1 MTDHRYSSLD
11 ETSLQNLLDGTADMT
26 ERRLIRSA
34 IRELRHREIEDLEA
48 ALTNKRF
55 RRAQE
60 HRHDDKE
67 NQHRPDLAASL
78 DLLSR
83 KLQDIQDIDELSVM
97 LRSSTEYEERKLI
110 RAAIRR
116 LRDEEIQ
123 GALEKIHLTGQQ
135 MEKQQKPQ
143 RSLDSEDTP
152 KEIVDKSE
160 RIEKL
165 HSQTQ
170 SKEAPRTG
178 SNSDMVLVLDP
189 LQEKVSCPLTAR
201 SELDSPSSDVIP
213 RYRTHSNSSASA
225 HGHGSHNCSRVCTSE
240 QVDERPGGSSLSTDT
255 EADAHEK
262 IVEQRSLT
270 NDGEDALD
278 GAVNSMQ
285 RRRAIKKPSEDSV
298 LKQKDTSS
306 TNTSLFPVRNDAA
319 FANKTLSYPSFSR
332 GGSVRDRV
340 RKFTE
345 PAAVSTENRSVQ
357 RSIHRGTCSALAVGA
372 SLPAPAHSEPKDNS
386 QDSSS
391 SFPSFSLSTS
401 PDIGVN
407 FDQSQRAVG
416 GPQSTSENV
425 RSASCS
431 SEEDE
436 TPRGT
441 ASSETQEVQGDPQS
455 NMKAFLTIEIKD
467 GRTSTTQTSSS
478 SSMSKAMPRI
488 LTGSAAQRSELTL
501 GLRATPFKLTNS
513 SLSTGS
519 SLKMEAEPVYSIE
532 PAFQKASEAPL
543 VQNGS
548 SVSQLK
554 RDAHSVTS
562 SSGTLTS
569 EQLEAIEDEEIL
581 DKMLDDSKDFE
592 ERKMIRAAMR
602 ELRKKKRDQREKERD
617 LRLQE
622 LRQQRDERVQKN
634 RPGAG
639 EVVMKKI
646 EKSADGSTV
655 SEITKTKCFAQ
666 SDNGS
671 RMTRS
676 TIMESTY
683 TQKSDRGTMQ
693 TKSYSYSSSS
703 SSTSKKIGSVFDR
716 EDDNSRSG
724 GSLAALERRQAERKK
739 ELMRAQTMP
748 KTSTSQAR
756 KAMIEKLE
764 KDGGGNSPAAQMK
777 VQRSTSFGVPNAN
790 SIKQMLLDW
799 CRAKTRGY
807 DNVDIQNFSSSW
819 SDGMAFCALVHNFF
833 PDAFDYST
841 LSPSNRRQNF
851 EVAFKTAE
859 KLADCPQLLDV
870 DDMVQTDPKRA
881 FANCMPLLEVEDM
894 MIMGKKPDS
903 KCVFTYVQSLVNH
916 LRRYEMACRVHSDH

>member
-11 ETSLQNLLDGTADMT
+11 ETSLQTLLDTTVDIT

-55 RRAQE
+55 RRAPE

-78 DLLSR
+78 DALSR
-83 KLQDIQDIDELSVM
+83 KLQDIQDIDVLSVM
-97 LRSSTEYEERKLI
+97 LRSSKEYEERKLI

-116 LRDEEIQ
+116 LRDQEIE
-123 GALEKIHLTGQQ
+123 GALEKVHLTGQQ

-143 RSLDSEDTP
+143 RSLELEDTP
-152 KEIVDKSE
+152 KETVDKSD

-165 HSQTQ
+165 HYSQAQ

-178 SNSDMVLVLDP
+178 CNSDMVLVLDP
-189 LQEKVSCPLTAR
+189 LQEKVSCPLTTC
-201 SELDSPSSDVIP
+201 SELDCPPSDVIP

-225 HGHGSHNCSRVCTSE
+225 RSPGSHNCSRVCTSE
-240 QVDERPGGSSLSTDT
+240 QVDEGPGGSSSSTDT
-255 EADAHEK
+255 ESDAQEK
-262 IVEQRSLT
+262 ITEPCSST
-270 NDGEDALD
+270 SNGIDAPEDT
-278 GAVNSMQ
+278 SISSIQ

-319 FANKTLSYPSFSR
+319 FASCYPSFSR

-345 PAAVSTENRSVQ
+345 PAEVSTEKRNVQ
-357 RSIHRGTCSALAVGA
+357 RSVHRGTFTSN
-372 SLPAPAHSEPKDNS
+372 PAHSEPEDHA
-386 QDSSS
+386 QDFSSS
-391 SFPSFSLSTS
+391 LPSFSDS
-401 PDIGVN
+401 GVN
-407 FDQSQRAVG
+407 LDQSEHAVG
-416 GPQSTSENV
+416 GPQGTSENV
-425 RSASCS
+425 RSACCS
-431 SEEDE
+431 SEEGE

-441 ASSETQEVQGDPQS
+441 ASSDTQEVQGDPHS

-467 GRTSTTQTSSS
+467 GRTLATQTSSS
-478 SSMSKAMPRI
+478 SSSTSISGAMPRI
-488 LTGSAAQRSELTL
+488 HTSSAAQRTELTL
-501 GLRATPFKLTNS
+501 GLRATPFKLTG
-513 SLSTGS
+513 STGS
-519 SLKMEAEPVYSIE
+519 SLKMETEPVFSIE
-532 PAFQKASEAPL
+532 PALQTASEAPL

-548 SVSQLK
+548 SASQLQT
-554 RDAHSVTS
+554 DTDSVTGS
-562 SSGTLTS
+562 TGTLTA

-602 ELRKKKRDQREKERD
+602 ELRKKKREARLGCSQEELDQREKERD

-622 LRQQRDERVQKN
+622 LRQQREERGQKN

-639 EVVMKKI
+639 DLVVKKI
-646 EKSADGSTV
+646 EKSADGSTI
-655 SEITKTKCFAQ
+655 SEITKTNRFAQ
-666 SDNGS
+666 SDDGS

-676 TIMESTY
+676 TMMETSY
-683 TQKSDRGTMQ
+683 TQKFDRGTMQ
-693 TKSYSYSSSS
+693 SKSFSYSSCS
-703 SSTSKKIGSVFDR
+703 SSTNKKIGSVFDR
-716 EDDNSRSG
+716 EDDTSRSG
-724 GSLAALERRQAERKK
+724 GGLAALERRQAERKK
-739 ELMRAQTMP
+739 EIMRAQTMP
-748 KTSTSQAR
+748 KTSASQAR

-764 KDGGGNSPAAQMK
+764 KEGGGSNSPVAQVK

-807 DNVDIQNFSSSW
+807 ENVDIQNFSSSW

-859 KLADCPQLLDV
+859 
-870 DDMVQTDPKRA
+870 A

-916 LRRYEMACRVHSDH
+916 LRRYELTCRAHLDH

>member
-1 MTDHRYSSLD
+1 MTEHRYSSLD
-11 ETSLQNLLDGTADMT
+11 ETSLQKLLDGTADVA
-26 ERRLIRSA
+26 ERRVIRSA
-34 IRELRHREIEDLEA
+34 IRELRHREIEDMEA

-83 KLQDIQDIDELSVM
+83 KLQDIQDIDELSAM
-97 LRSSTEYEERKLI
+97 LRSNTEYEERKLI

-116 LRDEEIQ
+116 LRDEEIEA

-135 MEKQQKPQ
+135 QKPQ
-143 RSLDSEDTP
+143 RSLDLEDTP
-152 KEIVDKSE
+152 KETVDKSE
-160 RIEKL
+160 RVEKL
-165 HSQTQ
+165 HSQTP
-170 SKEAPRTG
+170 SKESQRTG
-178 SNSDMVLVLDP
+178 SNSDMVLVFDP
-189 LQEKVSCPLTAR
+189 LQEAVSCPLTAR
-201 SELDSPSSDVIP
+201 SELDAPSSDDVIP
-213 RYRTHSNSSASA
+213 RYRTHSDSGASER
-225 HGHGSHNCSRVCTSE
+225 GHGSHACSRVHDSPE
-240 QVDERPGGSSLSTDT
+240 QVDERPAGSSSST
-255 EADAHEK
+255 EADAH
-262 IVEQRSLT
+262 VEPCSLASNGVDAPDGAANSVQRRHAVKYSS
-270 NDGEDALD
+270 EDA
-278 GAVNSMQ
+278 
-285 RRRAIKKPSEDSV
+285 V

-306 TNTSLFPVRNDAA
+306 TNTPLFPVRDAA
-319 FANKTLSYPSFSR
+319 VRASKPPSYPSFCR
-332 GGSVRDRV
+332 GGSVRDRA

-345 PAAVSTENRSVQ
+345 PAELRSVQ
-357 RSIHRGTCSALAVGA
+357 RSVHGGTSPARTALSEPEDDPQGISCSSP
-372 SLPAPAHSEPKDNS
+372 SLPC
-386 QDSSS
+386 
-391 SFPSFSLSTS
+391 FSLSTS
-401 PDIGVN
+401 LLDRGVN
-407 FDQSQRAVG
+407 LDQSQHAVG
-416 GPQSTSENV
+416 GPQSSNENV

-431 SEEDE
+431 SEEGE
-436 TPRGT
+436 TPGGT
-441 ASSETQEVQGDPQS
+441 ASPDAQEVRRDPQS
-455 NMKAFLTIEIKD
+455 DMKAFLTIEIKD
-467 GRTSTTQTSSS
+467 ARTSATQTSSS
-478 SSMSKAMPRI
+478 SSSAASMSGAMPRI
-488 LTGSAAQRSELTL
+488 LAGSASQRAELTL
-501 GLRATPFKLTNS
+501 GLRATPFKLTS
-513 SLSTGS
+513 SSHSTGS
-519 SLKMEAEPVYSIE
+519 SLKMETEPAFSIE
-532 PAFQKASEAPL
+532 PALQRANEAPL

-554 RDAHSVTS
+554 RDVHSTTA

-622 LRQQRDERVQKN
+622 LRQQRDDRAQKN

-639 EVVMKKI
+639 EMVVKKM
-646 EKSADGSTV
+646 EKSADGSTL
-655 SEITKTKCFAQ
+655 SEITKTNRFA
-666 SDNGS
+666 DDGS

-676 TIMESTY
+676 TIMETSY
-683 TQKSDRGTMQ
+683 TQKFDRGTMQ
-693 TKSYSYSSSS
+693 TKSFSYSSSS

-716 EDDNSRSG
+716 EDD
-724 GSLAALERRQAERKK
+724 AALERRQADRRK

-748 KTSTSQAR
+748 KTSASQAR

-764 KDGGGNSPAAQMK
+764 KEGGSNSPVAQVK

-833 PDAFDYST
+833 PEAFDYST

-859 KLADCPQLLDV
+859 
-870 DDMVQTDPKRA
+870 A

-894 MIMGKKPDS
+894 MIMGKRPDS

-916 LRRYEMACRVHSDH
+916 LRRYEMTCRARSDH

>member
-11 ETSLQNLLDGTADMT
+11 ETSLQNLLDGTVDMT

-83 KLQDIQDIDELSVM
+83 KLQEIQDIDELSVM

-116 LRDEEIQ
+116 LRDEEIE

-135 MEKQQKPQ
+135 IEKQQKPQ
-143 RSLDSEDTP
+143 RSLDLEDPT

-170 SKEAPRTG
+170 SREAPRTG

-201 SELDSPSSDVIP
+201 SELDSDSPSSDVIP

-225 HGHGSHNCSRVCTSE
+225 HSHGSHNCSRVCTSE

-262 IVEQRSLT
+262 IVEQCLPT

-278 GAVNSMQ
+278 GAVISIQ
-285 RRRAIKKPSEDSV
+285 RRRAIKKPSVDSV

-306 TNTSLFPVRNDAA
+306 TNNPLFPVRNDAA
-319 FANKTLSYPSFSR
+319 FANKTPSYHSSFSR

-357 RSIHRGTCSALAVGA
+357 RSINRGTSSALSVGA
-372 SLPAPAHSEPKDNS
+372 SLPAPAHSEPKHNS
-386 QDSSS
+386 QDISSS
-391 SFPSFSLSTS
+391 IPSFSLSTS
-401 PDIGVN
+401 PDRGVN
-407 FDQSQRAVG
+407 LDQSQRAVG
-416 GPQSTSENV
+416 GPQSTTENV

-441 ASSETQEVQGDPQS
+441 ASSDTQEVQGDLQS

-478 SSMSKAMPRI
+478 SSMSMSKAMPRI

-501 GLRATPFKLTNS
+501 GLRATPFKLNNS

-519 SLKMEAEPVYSIE
+519 SLKMETEPVFSVE
-532 PAFQKASEAPL
+532 PALQKASEAPL

-554 RDAHSVTS
+554 RDTHSVTS
-562 SSGTLTS
+562 SSGSLTS

-602 ELRKKKRDQREKERD
+602 ELRKKKREARLGCSQEELDQREKERD

-622 LRQQRDERVQKN
+622 LRQQREERAPKN

-655 SEITKTKCFAQ
+655 SEVTKTNRFAQ
-666 SDNGS
+666 SGDGS

-676 TIMESTY
+676 TIMETTY

-693 TKSYSYSSSS
+693 TKSFSYSSSS

-748 KTSTSQAR
+748 KTSASQAR

-764 KDGGGNSPAAQMK
+764 KDGGGNSPGAQVK

-833 PDAFDYST
+833 PEAFDYST

-870 DDMVQTDPKRA
+870 DDMVR
-881 FANCMPLLEVEDM
+881 LRE
-894 MIMGKKPDS
+894 PDW
-903 KCVFTYVQSLVNH
+903 KCVYTYLQEFYRGLVQKGLVKTKNSL
-916 LRRYEMACRVHSDH
+916 

>member
-1 MTDHRYSSLD
+1 MTDQRYSSLD
-11 ETSLQNLLDGTADMT
+11 ETSLQKLLDGTVDMT

-48 ALTNKRF
+48 ALTHKRF

-83 KLQDIQDIDELSVM
+83 KLQDIKNIDELSAM

-116 LRDEEIQ
+116 LRDEEIE
-123 GALEKIHLTGQQ
+123 GALEKVHLTGQQ

-143 RSLDSEDTP
+143 RNLDLEDTP

-165 HSQTQ
+165 HRESQ
-170 SKEAPRTG
+170 SKDAPRTG
-178 SNSDMVLVLDP
+178 CKSDMVLVLDP

-201 SELDSPSSDVIP
+201 SELDSPSSDVFP

-225 HGHGSHNCSRVCTSE
+225 RTHGSYNCSRVCASTTSD
-240 QVDERPGGSSLSTDT
+240 QVDETPSGSSLSTDP
-255 EADAHEK
+255 EVDAHEK
-262 IVEQRSLT
+262 IEQCAT
-270 NDGEDALD
+270 NTTTEDTLD
-278 GAVNSMQ
+278 GAVHSIQ
-285 RRRAIKKPSEDSV
+285 RRRAIRKPSEDV
-298 LKQKDTSS
+298 TLKQKDTSS
-306 TNTSLFPVRNDAA
+306 TNKPLFPVRNDAA
-319 FANKTLSYPSFSR
+319 FTNTTLSYPSFSR
-332 GGSVRDRV
+332 AGSVRDRV

-345 PAAVSTENRSVQ
+345 PAAVSTEKRSEP
-357 RSIHRGTCSALAVGA
+357 RSLHRAIDSANTVGV
-372 SLPAPAHSEPKDNS
+372 SLPAPDHS
-386 QDSSS
+386 QDITP
-391 SFPSFSLSTS
+391 SFPSFSPCTS
-401 PDIGVN
+401 SDGGVN
-407 FDQSQRAVG
+407 PDQSQCAVG
-416 GPQSTSENV
+416 GPQSTTENV
-425 RSASCS
+425 RRASCS
-431 SEEDE
+431 SEETE

-441 ASSETQEVQGDPQS
+441 ASSDTQEVQGDLQS

-467 GRTSTTQTSSS
+467 GRTSATQASSS
-478 SSMSKAMPRI
+478 ASGAMPRI
-488 LTGSAAQRSELTL
+488 LAGSAAQRAELTL
-501 GLRATPFKLTNS
+501 GLRATPFKLTS
-513 SLSTGS
+513 SSISTGS
-519 SLKMEAEPVYSIE
+519 SHKMETEPVFAIE
-532 PAFQKASEAPL
+532 PALQTANEAPL
-543 VQNGS
+543 VQNSS

-554 RDAHSVTS
+554 TDAH
-562 SSGTLTS
+562 SGTLTS
-569 EQLEAIEDEEIL
+569 EQLEAIEEEEIL

-592 ERKMIRAAMR
+592 ERKMIRAALR

-622 LRQQRDERVQKN
+622 LRQQREERAQKN

-639 EVVMKKI
+639 EVVVKKI
-646 EKSADGSTV
+646 EKSADGSISQV
-655 SEITKTKCFAQ
+655 TKTNRFAQ
-666 SDNGS
+666 SDGG

-676 TIMESTY
+676 TIMESVY
-683 TQKSDRGTMQ
+683 TQKSDGGMMQ

-703 SSTSKKIGSVFDR
+703 STNKKIGSVFDR
-716 EDDNSRSG
+716 EDDTSRSG

-756 KAMIEKLE
+756 RAMIERLE
-764 KDGGGNSPAAQMK
+764 KDGGGNSPVAQVK

-807 DNVDIQNFSSSW
+807 DNIDIQNFSSSW

-833 PDAFDYST
+833 PEAFDYST

-870 DDMVQTDPKRA
+870 DDMVR
-881 FANCMPLLEVEDM
+881 LRE
-894 MIMGKKPDS
+894 PDW
-903 KCVFTYVQSLVNH
+903 KCVYTYLQEFYRGLVQKGLVKTKNSL
-916 LRRYEMACRVHSDH
+916 

>member
-1 MTDHRYSSLD
+1 MTEHRYSSLD
-11 ETSLQNLLDGTADMT
+11 ETSLQKLLDGTADVA
-26 ERRLIRSA
+26 ERRVIRSA
-34 IRELRHREIEDLEA
+34 IRELRHREIEDMEA

-83 KLQDIQDIDELSVM
+83 KLQDIQDIDELSAM
-97 LRSSTEYEERKLI
+97 LRSNTEYEERKLI

-116 LRDEEIQ
+116 LRDEEIE

-135 MEKQQKPQ
+135 QKPQ
-143 RSLDSEDTP
+143 RSLDLEDTP
-152 KEIVDKSE
+152 KETVDKSE
-160 RIEKL
+160 RVEKL
-165 HSQTQ
+165 HSQTP
-170 SKEAPRTG
+170 SKESQRTG
-178 SNSDMVLVLDP
+178 SNSDMVLVFDP
-189 LQEKVSCPLTAR
+189 LQEAVSCPLTAR
-201 SELDSPSSDVIP
+201 SELDAPSSDDVIP
-213 RYRTHSNSSASA
+213 RYRTHSDSGASER
-225 HGHGSHNCSRVCTSE
+225 GHGSHACSRVHASSE
-240 QVDERPGGSSLSTDT
+240 QVDERPAGSSSST
-255 EADAHEK
+255 EADAH
-262 IVEQRSLT
+262 VEPCSLASNGVDAPDGAANSVQRRHAVKYSS
-270 NDGEDALD
+270 EDA
-278 GAVNSMQ
+278 
-285 RRRAIKKPSEDSV
+285 V

-306 TNTSLFPVRNDAA
+306 TNTPLFTVRDAA
-319 FANKTLSYPSFSR
+319 VRASKPPSYPSFCR
-332 GGSVRDRV
+332 GGSVRDRA

-345 PAAVSTENRSVQ
+345 PAELRSVQ
-357 RSIHRGTCSALAVGA
+357 RSAHRGTSPARTALSEPEGDSQDISCSSP
-372 SLPAPAHSEPKDNS
+372 SLPC
-386 QDSSS
+386 
-391 SFPSFSLSTS
+391 FSLSTS
-401 PDIGVN
+401 LLDRGVN
-407 FDQSQRAVG
+407 LNQSQHAVG
-416 GPQSTSENV
+416 GPQSSNENV

-431 SEEDE
+431 SEEGE
-436 TPRGT
+436 TPGGT
-441 ASSETQEVQGDPQS
+441 ASPDAQEVRRDPQS
-455 NMKAFLTIEIKD
+455 DMKAFLTIEIKD
-467 GRTSTTQTSSS
+467 ARTSATQTSSS
-478 SSMSKAMPRI
+478 SSSAASMSGAMPRI
-488 LTGSAAQRSELTL
+488 LAGSASQRAELTL
-501 GLRATPFKLTNS
+501 GLRATPFKLTS
-513 SLSTGS
+513 SSHSTGS
-519 SLKMEAEPVYSIE
+519 SLKMETEPAFSIE
-532 PAFQKASEAPL
+532 PALQRASEAPL

-554 RDAHSVTS
+554 RDAHSTTV

-592 ERKMIRAAMR
+592 ERRMIRAAMR

-622 LRQQRDERVQKN
+622 LRQQRDDRAQKN

-639 EVVMKKI
+639 EMVVKKM
-646 EKSADGSTV
+646 EKSADGSTL
-655 SEITKTKCFAQ
+655 SEITKTNRFA
-666 SDNGS
+666 DDGS

-676 TIMESTY
+676 TIMETSY
-683 TQKSDRGTMQ
+683 TQKFDRGTMQ
-693 TKSYSYSSSS
+693 TKSFSYSSSS

-716 EDDNSRSG
+716 EDD
-724 GSLAALERRQAERKK
+724 AALERRQADRKK

-748 KTSTSQAR
+748 KTSASQAR

-764 KDGGGNSPAAQMK
+764 KEGGSNSPVAQVK

-799 CRAKTRGY
+799 CRAKTRDY

-833 PDAFDYST
+833 PEAFDYST

-870 DDMVQTDPKRA
+870 DDMVR
-881 FANCMPLLEVEDM
+881 LRE
-894 MIMGKKPDS
+894 PDW
-903 KCVFTYVQSLVNH
+903 KCVYTYLQEFYRGLVQKGLVKTKNSL
-916 LRRYEMACRVHSDH
+916 